1 MRDSYSRVEL
11 CIKLRINTNRK
22 LFSRDKSDLQQK
34 NLKVIQR
41 LFETSQGMKS
51 LQVF

>member
-11 CIKLRINTNRK
+11 YIKLRINTNRK

-34 NLKVIQR
+34 NLKVTQR